1 MPSIIQIPLLEEM
14 RKAQG
19 TSANGEGRDSGAQAS
34 LFPPPPAFDDRLHKT
49 PFGLLEDDLE
59 LQLERSKLREAFWIS
74 LVVHGIALAVI
85 FWLFP
90 KLLAGHQPTPNAL
103 AQLLQDHQIT
113 FLELPPTPTQKPLD
127 TNKISDQ
134 DRRAALRHPDLQQLR
149 ELEDARRAGSPQAMQ
164 APAAQSPPAGQQ
176 AQQNQQAQAQQPQ
189 PTQQQ
194 SDNTMAHM
202 EQPQTIARNNANN
215 PFATAASAGSV
226 IEQAARASAERHG
239 FSGTTGEYGIGPSA
253 QPTKL
258 RNDIDVLSDTLGV
271 DFGPY
276 LKRALDNIRENWYTL
291 IPEEARPPLMKS
303 GKVSIDFAILKD
315 GSVAGMQLV
324 TPSGD
329 VALDRAA
336 WGGITGSNPFE
347 PLPQEFHGQYLKL
360 RIHFFYNPQKSDLR

>member
-34 LFPPPPAFDDRLHKT
+34 LFPPPPSFDDPLPKT

-74 LVVHGIALAVI
+74 LGVQGILLVI
-85 FWLFP
+85 VMSLYH
-90 KLLAGHQPTPNAL
+90 KLRAGHQPTPNAL
-103 AQLLQDHQIT
+103 AQMLQDHQIT

-127 TNKISDQ
+127 NNKISDQ

-176 AQQNQQAQAQQPQ
+176 AQQNQQAQQPQ

-194 SDNTMAHM
+194 SANTMAHL
-202 EQPQTIARNNANN
+202 EQPQTVARSSANN
-215 PFATAASAGSV
+215 PFATAASAGSA
-226 IEQAARASAERHG
+226 IEQAARASAERHT
-239 FSGTTGEYGIGPSA
+239 FSGTTGEYGVGPAA

-258 RNDIDVLSDTLGV
+258 RNDIERLTDTMGV

-276 LKRALDNIRENWYTL
+276 LTRVLRCIVQNWYEL
-291 IPEEARPPLMKS
+291 IPEEARAPLMKS
-303 GKVSIDFAILKD
+303 GKVSIEFAITKK
-315 GSVAGMQLV
+315 GSGAGKTL
-324 TPSGD
+324 G
-329 VALDRAA
+329 
-336 WGGITGSNPFE
+336 
-347 PLPQEFHGQYLKL
+347 
-360 RIHFFYNPQKSDLR
+360 